1 MADGEV
7 LINTK
12 IDTQGAEKGAKDLNK
27 GLSSLIKSGGALGGV
42 LTGVTMGLKASTKVI
57 KETTAAINT
66 QIKAEKQLEVAASNN
81 PYLDKKSV
89 QELKNYAS
97 QLQSIST
104 VGDEQILP
112 LMSQL
117 ASAGRTQEEIQSI
130 LSAALDVSASG
141 MMSLDGAVTQLN
153 ATFSGN
159 VGQMGRQ
166 ITELKDLTAEE
177 LKNGKAVDIIAQKYK
192 GIAEETTA
200 ATGSFEQMKNAQGD
214 FNESVGKL
222 TKPTSDLW
230 NKFWKGWYERG
241 IENVEKINKW
251 LDTNVTGKNL
261 AKNLEQNYSEVV
273 KSGGTAWVRY
283 IRDTMGSLTDENIEN
298 LANYYNGQKKL
309 NSEQQFL
316 LEKIEAE
323 KTRREEVAA
332 LQKSADE
339 ASAKRR
345 EEAAKREEEINAKKT
360 FIQENESALNKELD
374 RIKLEAELKGEEADA
389 QDILNAY
396 IQSYV
401 DLVTSGVAVDSKYQ
415 EKRLK
420 QVQEYAESLKE
431 VNVDTKELEESIQA
445 FLNPEGESKLSETIQ
460 ATIDQLTEERN
471 ALDENSEAW
480 KAYTDKIAELEGLK
494 TDVIAKEEEAA
505 KQTAIEN
512 AAALVENIATYINQ
526 FSDIVNSITDI
537 AKSNNEAQTNDAL
550 TSLSEQYNDGLIDY
564 ETYCEKKGEINK
576 KAALEEY
583 KINMWAWNASLLTA
597 AANIATGVASCLAEQ
612 GIPTALKYV
621 NMALVAASGAA
632 QVASIIANKPQR
644 PSFYAG
650 GIVGGINGT
659 SYGADNTVINAR
671 KGEMILN
678 ANQQSKLWSML
689 NSGSSGGVSLNVDVV
704 NNMGDSAN
712 VNTQLTSDGL
722 RVTIDRIVES
732 SLQKG
737 RYNASLQTAEN
748 QRKGVNYL

>member
-1 MADGEV
+1 MDDGKV
-7 LINTK
+7 DGKVVINTK
-12 IDTQGAEKGAKDLNK
+12 MNTQGAEKGAKDLVKSLGN
-27 GLSSLIKSGGALGGV
+27 LIKMGGSLGGV
-42 LTGVTMGLKASTKVI
+42 LSGINKGLKISTKVI
-57 KETTAAINT
+57 KETTDALNA
-66 QIKAEKQLEVAASNN
+66 QIKAEKQLEVAANAN

-141 MMSLDGAVTQLN
+141 LMSLDGAVKQLN

-159 VGQMGRQ
+159 VGEMAHQ

-177 LKNGKAVDIIAQKYK
+177 LENGKAVDIIAQKYK

-214 FNESVGKL
+214 FNEAVGKI
-222 TKPTSDLW
+222 TKPTSELW

-241 IENVEKINKW
+241 IESVEKINKW
-251 LDTNVTGKNL
+251 LGTNITGKNL
-261 AKNLEQNYSEVV
+261 AQDLEQEYSEVV
-273 KSGGTAWVRY
+273 KAGGTAWVRY
-283 IRDTMGSLTDENIEN
+283 IRYTMESLTDENVEN

-309 NSEQQFL
+309 NSEQQIL

-323 KTRREEVAA
+323 KTRREEVSA
-332 LQKSADE
+332 LQKRADE

-345 EEAAKREEEINAKKT
+345 EEAAKREEELNAKKT

-389 QDILNAY
+389 QAMLNAY

-431 VNVDTKELEESIQA
+431 VELEESIQA

-480 KAYTDKIAELEGLK
+480 KAYTDKIAKLEGLK

-537 AKSNNEAQTNDAL
+537 AKSNNEAQTDNAL

-644 PSFYAG
+644 PSFYTG
-650 GIVGGINGT
+650 GVVGGINGT
-659 SYGADNTVINAR
+659 SYGADNTTINAR

>member
-66 QIKAEKQLEVAASNN
+66 QIKAEKQLEVAANNN

-214 FNESVGKL
+214 FNEAVGKL

-251 LDTNVTGKNL
+251 LDTNITGKNL
-261 AKNLEQNYSEVV
+261 AKNLEQNYSDVV

-283 IRDTMGSLTDENIEN
+283 IRDTMQSLTDDNIEN

-345 EEAAKREEEINAKKT
+345 EEAAKREEEL
-360 FIQENESALNKELD
+360 NE
-374 RIKLEAELKGEEADA
+374 I
-389 QDILNAY
+389 
-396 IQSYV
+396 
-401 DLVTSGVAVDSKYQ
+401 
-415 EKRLK
+415 
-420 QVQEYAESLKE
+420 
-431 VNVDTKELEESIQA
+431 
-445 FLNPEGESKLSETIQ
+445 
-460 ATIDQLTEERN
+460 
-471 ALDENSEAW
+471 
-480 KAYTDKIAELEGLK
+480 
-494 TDVIAKEEEAA
+494 
-505 KQTAIEN
+505 
-512 AAALVENIATYINQ
+512 
-526 FSDIVNSITDI
+526 
-537 AKSNNEAQTNDAL
+537 
-550 TSLSEQYNDGLIDY
+550 
-564 ETYCEKKGEINK
+564 
-576 KAALEEY
+576 
-583 KINMWAWNASLLTA
+583 
-597 AANIATGVASCLAEQ
+597 
-612 GIPTALKYV
+612 
-621 NMALVAASGAA
+621 
-632 QVASIIANKPQR
+632 
-644 PSFYAG
+644 
-650 GIVGGINGT
+650 
-659 SYGADNTVINAR
+659 
-671 KGEMILN
+671 
-678 ANQQSKLWSML
+678 
-689 NSGSSGGVSLNVDVV
+689 
-704 NNMGDSAN
+704 
-712 VNTQLTSDGL
+712 
-722 RVTIDRIVES
+722 
-732 SLQKG
+732 G
-737 RYNASLQTAEN
+737 RAH
-748 QRKGVNYL
+748 V